1 MCPSTE
7 RDRERL
13 EREIAG
19 NEYHEL
25 LRDLQGG
32 NPFFRR
38 FKTWADVLAFMRNG
52 TSSDPQK
59 DEVLRPILTAHA
71 TDQNPRLR
79 TILLAIFWPGLESI
93 HFKKRHWDPE
103 DPDELWQNIAWTFLE
118 VVCRIDVSTRPS
130 RLVQKIY
137 NDTVYNLHNA
147 YRRAW
152 DRAACELNSECEEPI
167 RALVGDLEGVNF
179 VLLALREE
187 KEAAIQRLRTHMEAG
202 RIREIDYLLL
212 VGTRVYESPLA
223 EYALEIGINYQF
235 AKKRRQRAEAIIAR
249 FEEKMR

>member
-19 NEYHEL
+19 NEYYEL

-32 NPFFRR
+32 NPFFRQFR
-38 FKTWADVLAFMRNG
+38 TWADVLAFMRKG
-52 TSSDPQK
+52 TSSDPKK
-59 DEVLRPILTAHA
+59 DELLGPILTAHA
-71 TDQNPRLR
+71 TSQDPRLR
-79 TILLAIFWPGLESI
+79 AILLAIFWPGLDSI

-103 DPDELWQNIAWTFLE
+103 DPDELWQNLVWTFLQ
-118 VVCRIDVSTRPS
+118 VVCRFDVRTRPS
-130 RLVQKIY
+130 RIVQKLY
-137 NDTVYNLHNA
+137 NDTICHLYNA

-152 DRAACELNSECEEPI
+152 NRAECEIHVELEEPF

-187 KEAAIQRLRTHMEAG
+187 KEAAIQRLRMHKEAG

-212 VGTRVYESPLA
+212 VGTRVYGNPLA
-223 EYALEIGINYQF
+223 EYALEIGIDYQF

-249 FEEKMR
+249 FEKKMQ